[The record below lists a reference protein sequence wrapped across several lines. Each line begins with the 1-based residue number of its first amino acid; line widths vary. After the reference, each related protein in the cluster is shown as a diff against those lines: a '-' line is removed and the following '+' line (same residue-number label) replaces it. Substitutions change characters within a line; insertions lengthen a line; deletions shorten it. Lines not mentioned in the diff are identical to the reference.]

1 VDEEDG
7 TRDVEP
13 ATRSV
18 RLGWVVRQVLEQ
30 LRLTNGLALQ
40 HLDVVGTPCHEKRHV
55 EDNERGG
62 TTSRNYQ
69 KNITKTLVAVPAL
82 AQYSSLLLFL
92 LFLFM

>member
-62 TTSRNYQ
+62 RH
-69 KNITKTLVAVPAL
+69 KK
-82 AQYSSLLLFL
+82 
-92 LFLFM
+92 